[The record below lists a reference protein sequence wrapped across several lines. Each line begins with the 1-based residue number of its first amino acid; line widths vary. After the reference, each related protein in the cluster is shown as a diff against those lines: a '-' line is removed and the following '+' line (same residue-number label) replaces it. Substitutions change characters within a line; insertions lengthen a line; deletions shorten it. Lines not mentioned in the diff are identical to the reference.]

1 METKGILLVAAAV
14 SAGLFGIALARIL
27 GGIFVER
34 LRSKRA
40 IVRSGISG
48 SLLSTVLSDGVPAFK
63 APARMALRSQR
74 VAAFADGLVGEAQVA
89 GFVCTKESVASL
101 VVLCL
106 LVLGIAA
113 FAVSGS
119 LVCVLAIWGCALL
132 GAGSWVVRR
141 RERRREE
148 MREEIP
154 EALQSMKACFQ
165 TGYSLSQTI
174 SEVERKS
181 NGALKDLFAK
191 VSGVLETGGGA
202 EAALGELKRGST
214 EPELVF
220 LATALEIQHRTGSS
234 MQRIL
239 EATRQSVS
247 DEIELKRSLRTQ
259 TAQAKLSAQ
268 IVTVMPFALIGLFS
282 LVSPGFLSPFFE
294 SALGLVLLAV
304 ALGMQ
309 ATGVVLVRKMLK
321 VGAR

>member
-1 METKGILLVAAAV
+1 METKGILLVAGAV
-14 SAGLFGIALARIL
+14 FAGVSGIVLACALCSSALD
-27 GGIFVER
+27 R

-40 IVRSGISG
+40 MVRSGISG
-48 SLLSTVLSDGVPAFK
+48 SLLSAVLSDGVPALMG
-63 APARMALRSQR
+63 PACIVLRSQR
-74 VAAFADGLVGEAQVA
+74 AGVFAGGMVAEARVA
-89 GFVCTKESVASL
+89 GCACTEESVMSFL
-101 VVLCL
+101 IFCL
-106 LVLGIAA
+106 LAVGFAA

-119 LVCVLAIWGCALL
+119 PVCVAAIWGCALL
-132 GAGSWVVRR
+132 GLGTWINRR

-174 SEVERKS
+174 SEVEQRSK
-181 NGALKDLFAK
+181 GALRELFSR

-202 EAALGELKRGST
+202 DAALGELKRGSS

-282 LVSPGFLSPFFE
+282 LVSPGFLAPFFE
-294 SALGLVLLAV
+294 SPLGLGLLAV

-309 ATGVVLVRKMLK
+309 ALGIALVRKMLK
-321 VGAR
+321 VGSR

>member
-1 METKGILLVAAAV
+1 MEAKGILLIAAAV
-14 SAGLFGIALARIL
+14 FAGISGLALTAYFSRA
-27 GGIFVER
+27 FFER

-40 IVRSGISG
+40 AARSGTNASFPV
-48 SLLSTVLSDGVPAFK
+48 TMLSDGIPAFRGL
-63 APARMALRSQR
+63 ARIALRPGR
-74 VAAFADGLVGEAQVA
+74 AALFVDGLVAEAQA
-89 GFVCTKESVASL
+89 SGYMCSRESVATCLIS
-101 VVLCL
+101 VLL
-106 LVLGIAA
+106 AVGIAA
-113 FAVSGS
+113 FVFSGS
-119 LVCVLAIWGCALL
+119 PVCVLAIWTCVLL
-132 GAGSWVVRR
+132 GLGAWVSKRS
-141 RERRREE
+141 EKRREE
-148 MREEIP
+148 LREGIP

-174 SEVERKS
+174 SEVEQRTS
-181 NGALKDLFAK
+181 GALKELFAK
-191 VSGVLETGGGA
+191 AEGVLETGGGA
-202 EAALGELKRGST
+202 DAALGELKKGSS

-282 LVSPGFLSPFFE
+282 LVSPGFLAPFFE
-294 SALGLVLLAV
+294 SPLGFALLAV

-309 ATGVVLVRKMLK
+309 ASGVVLVRKMLK